1 MDVLHPCCCGL
12 DVHKRSVVACL
23 ISTPPSGPAEKM
35 IRTFGAMTPD
45 LLALA
50 DWLTSAGC
58 TQVAMESTGV
68 FWKPIYHLLEGLFE
82 LLLVTAQHLKAVPGR
97 KTDVRDA
104 EWIADLLRHGLLQP
118 SFVPPSPQRDLRDL
132 TRTRTTLVEERA
144 RIVNRIQKMLEGAN
158 LKLAAVATASTG
170 LPARALLEALLE
182 ALRAGQTDP
191 QVVASLAR
199 GKLRV
204 KHDQLVQALTS
215 HLRPHHAFL
224 LSEHLAHLDFLDEA
238 IVHFSQEIVDRMK
251 VEAEAIALLGAI
263 PGVSQRT
270 AEILLADMG
279 GDLQRFPRA
288 HHLASWA
295 GRCPGNNESAG
306 KRRSGKT
313 RKGSRWLRQVLI
325 EAAHGAA
332 RTKDTYLSAH
342 YHRLAARRGT
352 KKALVALGHTILVI
366 VYHVLTRRPPDHE
379 LGGNYFEERQA
390 VERRLISRLEL
401 LGYAVTLQ
409 PTIACDPFFRAV
421 PLMLRCLE
429 PPEALT
435 GCRRLEYA

>member
-12 DVHKRSVVACL
+12 DVHKRTVVACL
-23 ISTPPSGPAEKM
+23 ISTPPTGPAEKM
-35 IRTFGAMTPD
+35 IRTFGTMTPD

-58 TQVAMESTGV
+58 THVAMESTGV
-68 FWKPIYHLLEGLFE
+68 FWKPIYNILEGLFE
-82 LLLVTAQHLKAVPGR
+82 LLLVNAQHLKAVPGR

-144 RIVNRIQKMLEGAN
+144 RIVNRIQKVLEGAN
-158 LKLAAVATASTG
+158 LKLAAVATDITG
-170 LPARALLEALLE
+170 LSARAMLEALL
-182 ALRAGQTDP
+182 AGQTNP
-191 QVVASLAR
+191 QALASLAR

-204 KHDQLVQALTS
+204 KHDQLAQALTG

-238 IVHFSQEIVDRMK
+238 IVHFSQEIADRMRI
-251 VEAEAIALLGAI
+251 ETEAIVLLDTI

-270 AEILLADMG
+270 AEILLAEIGSDMS
-279 GDLQRFPRA
+279 RFPSA

-295 GRCPGNNESAG
+295 GICPGNNESAG
-306 KRRSGKT
+306 KRRSGRT

-325 EAAHGAA
+325 EAAHSAA
-332 RTKDTYLSAH
+332 RTKDTYLSAQ

-366 VYHVLTRRPPDHE
+366 VYHVLTRREPYHE
-379 LGGNYFEERQA
+379 LGGNYFDERQRQA
-390 VERRLISRLEL
+390 VEHRLIRRLEL
-401 LGYAVTLQ
+401 LGYSVTLQ
-409 PTIACDPFFRAV
+409 PTVA
-421 PLMLRCLE
+421 
-429 PPEALT
+429 
-435 GCRRLEYA
+435 